1 MVVAKSIA
9 PSFLRARYAAE
20 LVEHLEVVEER
31 ELGVDRQRVHLAAAR
46 RDGDLALLVGKRV
59 GTEEL
64 GDALPALDLD
74 EEGAPALG
82 REGERE
88 GGGDRGLTGTAL
100 AADDLEPAHVFEPN
114 QSGPGLRTG
123 PYVPGV
129 TVGPMTKWEYA
140 TVPLL
145 VHATKQILD
154 TWGEDGWEL
163 VQVVPGPNNPEQLV
177 AYLKR
182 EKA

>member
-1 MVVAKSIA
+1 M
-9 PSFLRARYAAE
+9 
-20 LVEHLEVVEER
+20 
-31 ELGVDRQRVHLAAAR
+31 
-46 RDGDLALLVGKRV
+46 
-59 GTEEL
+59 
-64 GDALPALDLD
+64 
-74 EEGAPALG
+74 
-82 REGERE
+82 
-88 GGGDRGLTGTAL
+88 
-100 AADDLEPAHVFEPN
+100 EPN
-114 QSGPGLRTG
+114 QSPHGPDVPGSDCVRCHTGPGRRAGGRPAGPYRSGRPPGAVPGRAPTGRGSAGPGLREG
-123 PYVPGV
+123 PYRAGRRGPGAAA
-129 TVGPMTKWEYA
+129 TVGSMTKWEYA